1 MSPQIKA
8 ELKLLIEKYADEL
21 DRDIFDSLVYDCIEK
36 DILDDLLDLL
46 YSIDITIPPEVV
58 NKQLYEFYIK
68 RVVKT
73 EEEQAR
79 YMRKI
84 NYLINKHQNV
94 IVTTLDAPK
103 S

>member
-21 DRDIFDSLVYDCIEK
+21 DRDVFDSLVYDCIEK

-46 YSIDITIPPEVV
+46 YSIDITLPPEVV
-58 NKQLYEFYIK
+58 TKQLYEFYIK

-73 EEEQAR
+73 EEEQVR

-94 IVTTLDAPK
+94 IVKTLDAPK
-103 S
+103 Q